1 MQTPR
6 LPLSAMVRWLLNRNI
21 YRLPARWLYVFRPQT
36 PSTEPDFRG
45 FAAGRKVDE
54 DRVRGHG
61 ASPSRVYTLSKQSYR
76 KKSVR
81 RLTDDESRWRLHF
94 ETTTPNFNLA
104 APYAEM
110 LPRCLTT
117 CKGVESRVWRNYT
130 SGYLTGRTLGF
141 IEKHVEYYLLFLIR
155 KFLLEF
161 IIIDIIFFRRMNL
174 SVIRILKIDC

>member
-61 ASPSRVYTLSKQSYR
+61 ASPSCVYTLSKQSWR

-81 RLTDDESRWRLHF
+81 RLTDDEKSLTLAFWDDDTEFQPRRIVCWNVATLPDNLQRCWISSLKKLDDWIF
-94 ETTTPNFNLA
+94 DWKDFGFYRET
-104 APYAEM
+104 
-110 LPRCLTT
+110 
-117 CKGVESRVWRNYT
+117 
-130 SGYLTGRTLGF
+130 
-141 IEKHVEYYLLFLIR
+141 ILFS
-155 KFLLEF
+155 
-161 IIIDIIFFRRMNL
+161 L
-174 SVIRILKIDC
+174 SY